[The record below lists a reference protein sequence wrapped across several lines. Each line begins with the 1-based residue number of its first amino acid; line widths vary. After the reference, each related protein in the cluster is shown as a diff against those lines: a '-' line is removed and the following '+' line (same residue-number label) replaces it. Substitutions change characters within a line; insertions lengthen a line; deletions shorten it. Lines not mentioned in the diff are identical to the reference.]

1 MKPIWYF
8 VGLFLLVTGAIVTAS
23 GIYDL
28 VSGTAQKTVLAELHP
43 GVWWGGIILLA
54 GMLFFLTNRNKTV
67 E

>member
-8 VGLFLLVTGAIVTAS
+8 VGLFLTATGAIVLAS

-28 VSGTAQKTVLAELHP
+28 FDPPVQKTVLAELHP
-43 GVWWGGIILLA
+43 GVWWGGVILLA
-54 GMLFFLTNRNKTV
+54 GLLFFLVNRKKTV

>member
-8 VGLFLLVTGAIVTAS
+8 VGLFLTATGAIVLAS

-28 VSGTAQKTVLAELHP
+28 FDPPVQKTVLAELHP
-43 GVWWGGIILLA
+43 GVWWGGVILLA
-54 GMLFFLTNRNKTV
+54 GLLFFLLNRKKTV

>member
-8 VGLFLLVTGAIVTAS
+8 VGLFLSVTGVIVLAS

-28 VSGTAQKTVLAELHP
+28 YNPPLQKTVLAELHP
-43 GVWWGGIILLA
+43 GVWWGGIILLS
-54 GMLFFLTNRNKTV
+54 GLLFFLVNRKKTV

>member
-8 VGLFLLVTGAIVTAS
+8 VGLFLTATGAIVLAS

-28 VSGTAQKTVLAELHP
+28 INPPVQRTVLADIHP
-43 GVWWGGIILLA
+43 GVWWGGVILVSGLV
-54 GMLFFLTNRNKTV
+54 FFFFNRKKTV

>member
-8 VGLFLLVTGAIVTAS
+8 VGLFLTATGAIVLAS

-28 VSGTAQKTVLAELHP
+28 INPPVQKTVLAELHP
-43 GVWWGGIILLA
+43 GVWWGATILLA
-54 GMLFFLTNRNKTV
+54 GLLFFLTNRNKTV

>member
-8 VGLFLLVTGAIVTAS
+8 VGLFLTATGLVVLAS

-28 VSGTAQKTVLAELHP
+28 FDPPVQKTVLYNLHA
-43 GVWWGGIILLA
+43 GIWWGAVIVVSGI
-54 GMLFFLTNRNKTV
+54 LFYFVNRKKTV

>member
-8 VGLFLLVTGAIVTAS
+8 VGLFLTATGAIVLAS

-28 VSGTAQKTVLAELHP
+28 ISPPAQTTVLAETHP
-43 GVWWGGIILLA
+43 GIWWGAVILVSGL
-54 GMLFFLTNRNKTV
+54 LFFLFNRKRTV

>member
-8 VGLFLLVTGAIVTAS
+8 VGLFLTATGLVVLAS

-28 VSGTAQKTVLAELHP
+28 FDPPLQKTVLANLHA
-43 GVWWGGIILLA
+43 GIWWGAVIFLSGLL
-54 GMLFFLTNRNKTV
+54 FYFVNRKKIV

>member
-8 VGLFLLVTGAIVTAS
+8 VGLFLTATGVIVLGS

-28 VSGTAQKTVLAELHP
+28 YNPPVQKTVLAGLHP
-43 GVWWGGIILLA
+43 GIWWGGVILLA
-54 GMLFFLTNRNKTV
+54 GLIFFLSNRNKTV

>member
-8 VGLFLLVTGAIVTAS
+8 VGLFLTVTGFVVLVS

-28 VSGTAQKTVLAELHP
+28 FNPPMEKTVLANLHA
-43 GVWWGGIILLA
+43 GVWWGAIILLS
-54 GMLFFLTNRNKTV
+54 GLLFYFVNRKKTV

>member
-8 VGLFLLVTGAIVTAS
+8 VGLFLLVTGTIVTAS

-28 VSGTAQKTVLAELHP
+28 ASGAPQKTVLAELHP
-43 GVWWGGIILLA
+43 GVWWGGIILVAGLIFLLA
-54 GMLFFLTNRNKTV
+54 NRNKTV

>member
-8 VGLFLLVTGAIVTAS
+8 VGLFLSATGLVVLAS

-28 VSGTAQKTVLAELHP
+28 FDPPVQKTVLADLHA
-43 GVWWGGIILLA
+43 GVWWGSVILVSGL
-54 GMLFFLTNRNKTV
+54 LFYFVNRKKTV

>member
-8 VGLFLLVTGAIVTAS
+8 VGLFLTVTGLVVLAS

-28 VSGTAQKTVLAELHP
+28 INPPVEKTVLANLHA
-43 GVWWGGIILLA
+43 GVWWGGIILLS
-54 GMLFFLTNRNKTV
+54 GLLFYVVNRKKTV

>member
-8 VGLFLLVTGAIVTAS
+8 VGLFLTATGVIVLGS

-28 VSGTAQKTVLAELHP
+28 FNPPVQSTVLADLHP
-43 GVWWGGIILLA
+43 GVWWGGVILLA
-54 GMLFFLTNRNKTV
+54 GLLFFLTNRNKTV

>member
-8 VGLFLLVTGAIVTAS
+8 VGLLLTIIGTIILGT

-28 VSGTAQKTVLAELHP
+28 IVPPTRLTVLGETRPNL
-43 GVWWGGIILLA
+43 WWGAVILAVGL
-54 GMLFFLTNRNKTV
+54 LYLLLNRKKTV